1 MQTFGQILSIAY
13 IIQHFSLVSLPLQK
27 PRGSRKMCK
36 TSRLHQQNKKS
47 LLLFSSSQTFHVY
60 NAMVMLLKFR
70 VKLRNT
76 ERDYQGTHNCEVL
89 WSIDLTKKTKK
100 HFFGIELFHI
110 AIQKLSRDHLISQ
123 QQATAVCFLNV
134 KWDQILSKCLMYIVV
149 LLVTRKLNGFN
160 FSF

>member
-1 MQTFGQILSIAY
+1 MQTFGQILSVAY
-13 IIQHFSLVSLPLQK
+13 NIQHFSLVSLPLQK

-76 ERDYQGTHNCEVL
+76 ERDYQDTHNCEVL
-89 WSIDLTKKTKK
+89 WSIDLILKNKN
-100 HFFGIELFHI
+100 ISLALNCYII

-123 QQATAVCFLNV
+123 QQATAVCFLNF
-134 KWDQILSKCLMYIVV
+134 Y
-149 LLVTRKLNGFN
+149 
-160 FSF
+160 